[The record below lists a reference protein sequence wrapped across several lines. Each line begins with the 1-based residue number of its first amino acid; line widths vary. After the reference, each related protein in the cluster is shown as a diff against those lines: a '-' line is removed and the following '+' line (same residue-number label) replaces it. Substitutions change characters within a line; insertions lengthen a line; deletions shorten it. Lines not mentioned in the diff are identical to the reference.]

1 MTIGV
6 EAETTESASR
16 NWPWYTMGIAG
27 VITLIASFTAPPDA
41 LQEQLSRILYV
52 HVPAAWLAYLAFA
65 VTMLAS
71 AMYLWRKTMVWDRI
85 AASSAE
91 IGVLL
96 TGLTLVVGM
105 IWGKSTWG
113 VWWTWDARLTLTA
126 IMFFVYL
133 GYLALR
139 RSTDDLVARARRS
152 AILGVVAVGQI
163 PLVHFSVIW
172 WRGLHQTP
180 SLAKPAS
187 VDMDTPMVIT
197 LFIAVAMFTVM
208 YVAMMV
214 KRVELARLED
224 ALLEHDTAFDQPVAG
239 DAVAAPKLAGGD
251 A

>member
-1 MTIGV
+1 
-6 EAETTESASR
+6 
-16 NWPWYTMGIAG
+16 
-27 VITLIASFTAPPDA
+27 
-41 LQEQLSRILYV
+41 
-52 HVPAAWLAYLAFA
+52 
-65 VTMLAS
+65 
-71 AMYLWRKTMVWDRI
+71 MYLWRKTLVWDRI

-91 IGVLL
+91 IGVVF

-139 RSTDDLVARARRS
+139 RTTDDLEARARRS
-152 AILGVVAVGQI
+152 AILGLIAVVQI

-180 SLAKPAS
+180 SLVKPAS
-187 VDMDTPMVIT
+187 VDMDPEMVVT
-197 LFIAVAMFTVM
+197 LLLAVAMFSLF
-208 YVAMMV
+208 YVALMF
-214 KRVELARLED
+214 KRVELAKLED
-224 ALLEHDTAFDQPVAG
+224 RLLMQDVADAGPVAG
-239 DAVAAPKLAGGD
+239 EAVTAPTLGGD